1 MGRCAALCLARG
13 AFADALRFAK
23 AASTLFPTG
32 CHFGF
37 PRTSWV
43 PMRPAMLLYREE
55 RNESRTSS
63 RAPRSLRRA
72 RLSIMNKK
80 GSASAFIQQ
89 ALIGLLIWVVI
100 QHFLGGNHTSVPPR
114 KAPAL
119 AQAFAGIDP
128 AVAGTPALD
137 AKAANAEVT
146 KLQAQITANDSDDL
160 AQWSRLRVGLIQ
172 QYVLKNLQSSTRG
185 AGFLGFGGTQ
195 TYYSTYDDIIR
206 NRAGDAIEAQA
217 LYQEGDLLWRQSLAK
232 PDIAPSAIT
241 VFDSF
246 IEQGR
251 GSVFSPGKAAAFK
264 ALQIYVPTI
273 VDPAKVPLSGFPS
286 GGFRLVKVS
295 DLQGT
300 LQAPNPQ
307 GIVDRANTYYA
318 TTGLYKLFD
327 GFVRLL
333 GSNPIYSYG
342 LAYLLFAVILRS
354 LLQPLYIKQYDSM
367 KGMAAIAPEMKKIQ
381 ERFKDKK
388 EPSAQQAQMK
398 EIQELQRRHG
408 VNPMLGCG
416 LAVIQ
421 MPIFFMFVSPMIRH
435 YEPKMD
441 LAGASFFWIHSL
453 ARPDIALLVIYAISQ
468 FLSMRLS
475 STTPTD
481 DQQRQMQ
488 KVMTFSPFFFS
499 FFVASFPSAFV
510 LYWTVYNVLGTFY
523 QWKLLK
529 AADPSKTMMKALV
542 GDGFGFGSATASSPE
557 VAIAPRPTGL
567 NGNGNGSSSA
577 KSVKIQ
583 SKTPTSLNGT
593 LADAKTNGKN
603 GGKVVRE
610 SALEGTVLGPTA
622 DEVER
627 RKKKKK

>member
-1 MGRCAALCLARG
+1 
-13 AFADALRFAK
+13 
-23 AASTLFPTG
+23 
-32 CHFGF
+32 
-37 PRTSWV
+37 
-43 PMRPAMLLYREE
+43 MLLYREE
-55 RNESRTSS
+55 RNESRTHS
-63 RAPRSLRRA
+63 RAPRSEIRGA
-72 RLSIMNKK
+72 RSFSIMNKK
-80 GSASAFIQQ
+80 GSASTLLQQ
-89 ALIGLLIWVVI
+89 FLLAGLFWFAI
-100 QHFLGGNHTSVPPR
+100 QHFFGGNRSSTPPR

-119 AQAFAGIDP
+119 VQAFAGIDP
-128 AVAGTPALD
+128 SVPGAKPLD
-137 AKAANAEVT
+137 VVAANAEVG
-146 KLQAQITANDSDDL
+146 KLQQQITLNDSDEL

-185 AGFLGFGGTQ
+185 AGILGLGGTQ

-206 NRAGDAIEAQA
+206 NRAGDAVEAQA
-217 LYQEGDLLWRQSLAK
+217 LFQEGDLLWRQSLAK
-232 PDIAPSAIT
+232 PDLAPSAVT

-246 IEQGR
+246 IEHGR
-251 GSVFSPGKAAAFK
+251 GSAFSSGKAAAFR

-273 VDPAKVPLSGFPS
+273 QDPAKVPLQGLPF

-300 LQAPNPQ
+300 LQHPNPQ

-327 GFVRLL
+327 GFVKVL

-342 LAYLLFAVILRS
+342 LAFLLFAVILRS
-354 LLQPLYIKQYDSM
+354 LLQPIYIKQYESM

-381 ERFKDKK
+381 ERYKDKK
-388 EPSAQQAQMK
+388 EPTAQQAQMK

-416 LAVIQ
+416 LAAIQ

-453 ARPDIALLVIYAISQ
+453 ARPDIALLVVYAISQ

-488 KVMTFSPFFFS
+488 RVMTFSPFFFS

-510 LYWTVYNVLGTFY
+510 MYWTVYNVLGTFY
-523 QWKLLK
+523 QWKLIK
-529 AADPSKTMMKALV
+529 AADPSKTMVKALV
-542 GDGFGFGSATASSPE
+542 GDGFGFGGAAAPAE

-567 NGNGNGSSSA
+567 ANGSANGSNPA

-593 LADAKTNGKN
+593 LADGKMSGKN

-627 RKKKKK
+627 RKKKKR

>member
-1 MGRCAALCLARG
+1 
-13 AFADALRFAK
+13 
-23 AASTLFPTG
+23 
-32 CHFGF
+32 
-37 PRTSWV
+37 
-43 PMRPAMLLYREE
+43 MLLYREE
-55 RNESRTSS
+55 RNKSRKLS
-63 RAPRSLRRA
+63 RAPRIPLRWA
-72 RLSIMNKK
+72 RLFSIMNKK
-80 GSASAFIQQ
+80 GSASTFLQQ
-89 ALIGLLIWVVI
+89 ALLGILFVLAY
-100 QHFLGGNHTSVPPR
+100 QHFFGGNHSSTPPR

-119 AQAFAGIDP
+119 VQAFAGIDP
-128 AVAGTPALD
+128 AVPGAKPLD
-137 AKAANAEVT
+137 ATTATAEVAN
-146 KLQAQITANDSDDL
+146 LQKQITLNDSDDL

-172 QYVLKNLQSSTRG
+172 QYVLNNLQSSTRG
-185 AGFLGFGGTQ
+185 AGFLGLGGTQ
-195 TYYSTYDDIIR
+195 TYYPIYDDIIR
-206 NRAGDAIEAQA
+206 NRAGDAVEAQA
-217 LYQEGDLLWRQSLAK
+217 LYQEGDILWRQSLTK
-232 PDIAPSAIT
+232 PDLASSAVT

-246 IEQGR
+246 IEHGR
-251 GSVFSPGKAAAFK
+251 GSAFSPGKARDFR

-273 VDPAKVPLSGFPS
+273 QDPAKVPLTGLPA
-286 GGFRLVKVS
+286 GGFHLVKVS

-300 LQAPNPQ
+300 LKAPNPQ
-307 GIVDRANTYYA
+307 GIVDRANTYYS

-333 GSNPIYSYG
+333 GPNPVYSYG
-342 LAYLLFAVILRS
+342 LAFLLFAVILRS

-381 ERFKDKK
+381 ERYKDKK

-453 ARPDIALLVIYAISQ
+453 ARPDIALLAVYAISQ

-488 KVMTFSPFFFS
+488 RVMTFSPFFFS

-510 LYWTVYNVLGTFY
+510 MYWTVYNVLGTFY
-523 QWKLLK
+523 QWKLIK

-542 GDGFGFGSATASSPE
+542 GDGFGFGGATDKAE

-567 NGNGNGSSSA
+567 GSGNGNGSA

-583 SKTPTSLNGT
+583 SKTPSSLNGT
-593 LADAKTNGKN
+593 LADGNTNGKN

-610 SALEGTVLGPTA
+610 SALEGTVLGPSA
-622 DEVER
+622 DEIER